1 MPTGLKLSGEE
12 ASPWSL
18 AEYNRIIC
26 LSIMESCDIFYEDYS
41 RYVKKRQAGNVMIEI
56 NIVLILEII
65 GTVAFAFS
73 GCMVANTKKMD
84 IFGVWVLGTV
94 TAVGGGAVRDVLL
107 GLFPPHMFRNG
118 IYVAVAT
125 ATVAV
130 WILMVAARGE
140 LTDKLFA
147 KLTRIMDFS
156 DALGLGIFAV
166 IGSQT
171 AIRTGYGDNWF
182 LVVFVG
188 VLTGVG
194 GGLLRDV
201 MADSTPMIFC
211 KRIYAIAALIGSLIY
226 VVLYQRL
233 PETAAILLG
242 TAAVF
247 VIRLLAGKYRWDLP
261 VFVLEREEK

>member
-1 MPTGLKLSGEE
+1 MTS
-12 ASPWSL
+12 
-18 AEYNRIIC
+18 NHII
-26 LSIMESCDIFYEDYS
+26 
-41 RYVKKRQAGNVMIEI
+41 
-56 NIVLILEII
+56 LILEMI

-73 GCMVANTKKMD
+73 GCMVANSKKMD

-107 GLFPPHMFRNG
+107 GQFPPHMFRNG
-118 IYVAVAT
+118 IYVGAAT
-125 ATVAV
+125 ATVAL
-130 WILMVAARGE
+130 WLLMVAKRGVM
-140 LTDKLFA
+140 TDKVFA
-147 KLTRIMDFS
+147 RLSRIMDFS

-171 AIRTGYGDNWF
+171 AIRTGHGDNWF
-182 LVVFVG
+182 LVIFVG

-211 KRIYAIAALIGSLIY
+211 KRIYAIAALAGSLVY
-226 VVLYQRL
+226 VTLYKKI
-233 PETAAILLG
+233 PETGAILAG

-247 VIRLLAGKYRWDLP
+247 VIRLLASTYRWDLP
-261 VFVLEREEK
+261 VYVLEKKEEP